1 MKKAQ
6 GLSLNTII
14 IAAIVLIV
22 LIVLWAI
29 FTGRM
34 GKFTAGLKKEETAA
48 QEKAKEFEKLAV
60 GLDCRIGGAALG
72 ENEAPCECTVA
83 PNKPICDPGEACTA
97 GGCVPG

>member
-14 IAAIVLIV
+14 IAAIALVV

-34 GKFTAGLKKEETAA
+34 GVFSTGLQEVEKNCNDQCVAAGYARGSVKDLCATGEID
-48 QEKAKEFEKLAV
+48 LRAV
-60 GLDCRIGGAALG
+60 TVKGATQR
-72 ENEAPCECTVA
+72 CCCT
-83 PNKPICDPGEACTA
+83 TS
-97 GGCVPG
+97 

>member
-1 MKKAQ
+1 MKKGQ

-34 GKFTAGLKKEETAA
+34 GKFTTEVKEQRPATCPDNNWKDACAEGETIVVPEDAAEHPGLVCCK
-48 QEKAKEFEKLAV
+48 
-60 GLDCRIGGAALG
+60 
-72 ENEAPCECTVA
+72 TV
-83 PNKPICDPGEACTA
+83 
-97 GGCVPG
+97 

>member
-1 MKKAQ
+1 MKKGQ

-34 GKFTAGLKKEETAA
+34 GQFATGLSEAEKECGSICTAA
-48 QEKAKEFEKLAV
+48 
-60 GLDCRIGGAALG
+60 GHTGGDLSTESNKTTCATGATKIRTVNNG
-72 ENEAPCECTVA
+72 GVTTACCCT
-83 PNKPICDPGEACTA
+83 
-97 GGCVPG
+97 